1 MLISLIEVIISRCV
15 QISNH
20 HSVHLK
26 YTTMFANYTSIKL
39 KKRSV
44 VWKKNYE
51 VKRTCIMDTNTH
63 TWDYQPRMTNTDW
76 TVKKQKKNP
85 LDSRPKTARNLEV
98 RVSDFNCNVLR
109 QEENEV
115 TYLKHV
121 RLYMW
126 AKNFTSSKTE
136 ILTLGALLPE
146 NTTAGDG
153 QLQPDVFCTVLD
165 LQMSYTRPQAH
176 GTWQDNFWHSKPKC
190 LLLGPSQKS
199 LNHPWK

>member
-1 MLISLIEVIISRCV
+1 MCTNIKPSLSTP
-15 QISNH
+15 QIH
-20 HSVHLK
+20 
-26 YTTMFANYTSIKL
+26 TMFANYTSIKL
-39 KKRSV
+39 KKRSM

-85 LDSRPKTARNLEV
+85 LDSRPKTASNLEV
-98 RVSDFNCNVLR
+98 RVSDFNCNVFR
-109 QEENEV
+109 PEENEV

-121 RLYMW
+121 SLYMW

-146 NTTAGDG
+146 NTRAGDG

-165 LQMSYTRPQAH
+165 LQT
-176 GTWQDNFWHSKPKC
+176 
-190 LLLGPSQKS
+190 
-199 LNHPWK
+199 